1 MYHFYC
7 MLTVHLNDLRFF
19 AYHGIYEGESK
30 SGNELLVHLLVQYE
44 EKNLRFDSIRN
55 VLNYVEL
62 YNIVKKR
69 MLMPTPLLE
78 EVAESIIRKIRHEYS
93 FVKEVSISIFKLQPS
108 IENFQGS
115 VGITLHK
122 KFDDQ

>member
-1 MYHFYC
+1 

-19 AYHGIYEGESK
+19 AHHGIYDGEAQ
-30 SGNELLVHLLVQYE
+30 SGHEFEVHLAVKYE
-44 EKNLRFDSIRN
+44 EKKLKFDDIKN

-62 YNIVKKR
+62 YQIVKKR
-69 MLMPTPLLE
+69 MIMPTPLIE

-93 FVKEVSISIFKLQPS
+93 FVKEVSISIFKLQPA

-115 VGITLHK
+115 VGITLQK
-122 KFDDQ
+122 KFDD

>member
-1 MYHFYC
+1 

-19 AYHGIYEGESK
+19 AHHGIYDGEAQ
-30 SGNELLVHLLVQYE
+30 SGHEFEVHLTVKYE
-44 EKNLRFDSIRN
+44 EKKLKFDDIKN

-62 YNIVKKR
+62 YQIVKKR
-69 MLMPTPLLE
+69 MTMPTPLIE

-93 FVKEVSISIFKLQPS
+93 FVKEVSISIFKLQPP

-115 VGITLHK
+115 VGITLQK
-122 KFDDQ
+122 KFDD